1 MLIERFAFSHNAG
14 VATSFELKKA
24 VGGLQSAVCSEK
36 SFDQKRGFLVSND
49 WGAEMPARNYRD
61 LIAWKKAFELA
72 VAIYEETAHFPL
84 EEKFGITAQ
93 LRRACVSIPSNIAE
107 GEGRKSPSI
116 FRYCLSI
123 ALGSLKEAETQIL
136 LSEALG
142 YIGPDRTT
150 TLMAKAAEVGR
161 LINGLSNSITTH

>member
-1 MLIERFAFSHNAG
+1 MA
-14 VATSFELKKA
+14 
-24 VGGLQSAVCSEK
+24 
-36 SFDQKRGFLVSND
+36 
-49 WGAEMPARNYRD
+49 ARNYRD

-72 VAIYEETAHFPL
+72 LAVYAETVCFPQ
-84 EEKFGITAQ
+84 EEKYGITAQ

-116 FRYCLSI
+116 FRHCLSI

-142 YIGPDRTT
+142 YIRPDRTT
-150 TLMAKAAEVGR
+150 ALMAKAAEVGR
-161 LINGLSNSITTH
+161 LINGLSNSLTTH